1 MDLILKK
8 ITKAYGKQTVL
19 DDISHVFSNGIYGL
33 LGANGAG
40 KSTLLNIICG
50 VIKPTS
56 GNVYFDEK
64 IIDSNLQFYYSN
76 LGFLPQIFNYYPQFT
91 GLEFLVY
98 IGMLKGLSKKAAKD
112 KGISLLSLVGLNNV
126 EHKRINSYSGG
137 MKQRLGIAQS
147 LINDPKI
154 LILDEPTVGLDPEE
168 RVRFRNVIS
177 SLSNNKIIILSTHIV
192 SDVEYIADEI
202 LILKDGKFKERGT
215 AENLL
220 STIKNS
226 VWEFTQK
233 GKTSIQSLSN
243 FTLVNKKNTPEGI
256 IFRVISNKKPNEQ
269 AKKVDPTLEDL
280 YLYYFSNERL
290 SR

>member
-147 LINDPKI
+147 LINDPQI

-202 LILKDGKFKERGT
+202 LILKDGKFKEKGT

>member
-215 AENLL
+215 AQNLL

>member
-147 LINDPKI
+147 LINDPQI

-202 LILKDGKFKERGT
+202 LILKDGKFKEKGT

-243 FTLVNKKNTPEGI
+243 FTLANKKNTPEGI

>member
-40 KSTLLNIICG
+40 KSTLLNILCG

-56 GNVYFDEK
+56 GNVYFDEE

-147 LINDPKI
+147 LINDPPI

-202 LILKDGKFKERGT
+202 LILKDGKFKEKGT

>member
-19 DDISHVFSNGIYGL
+19 DDISHIFSNGIYGL

-147 LINDPKI
+147 LINDPQI

-202 LILKDGKFKERGT
+202 LILKDGKFKEKGT
-215 AENLL
+215 AEHLL

>member
-40 KSTLLNIICG
+40 KSTLLNILCG

-147 LINDPKI
+147 LINDPQI

>member
-40 KSTLLNIICG
+40 KSTLLNILCG

-147 LINDPKI
+147 LINDPQI

-202 LILKDGKFKERGT
+202 LILKDGKFKEKGT

>member
-40 KSTLLNIICG
+40 KSTLLNILCG

-56 GNVYFDEK
+56 GNVYFDEE

-147 LINDPKI
+147 LINDPQI

>member
-40 KSTLLNIICG
+40 KSTLLNILCG

-215 AENLL
+215 AQNLL

>member
-202 LILKDGKFKERGT
+202 LILKDGKFKEKGT

>member
-147 LINDPKI
+147 LINDPQI

>member
-147 LINDPKI
+147 LINDPQI
-154 LILDEPTVGLDPEE
+154 LILDEPTVGLDLEE

-202 LILKDGKFKERGT
+202 LILKDGKFKEKGT

-243 FTLVNKKNTPEGI
+243 FTLVNKKKY
-256 IFRVISNKKPNEQ
+256 S
-269 AKKVDPTLEDL
+269 
-280 YLYYFSNERL
+280 
-290 SR
+290 

>member
-19 DDISHVFSNGIYGL
+19 DDISHIFSNGIYGL

-147 LINDPKI
+147 LINDPQI

-202 LILKDGKFKERGT
+202 LILKDGKFKEKGT

>member
-19 DDISHVFSNGIYGL
+19 DDISHIFSNGIYGL

-91 GLEFLVY
+91 CLEFLVY

-147 LINDPKI
+147 LINDPQI

-202 LILKDGKFKERGT
+202 LILKDGKFKEKGT

>member
-40 KSTLLNIICG
+40 KSTLLNILCG

-147 LINDPKI
+147 LINDPQI

-202 LILKDGKFKERGT
+202 LILKDGKFKEKGT
-215 AENLL
+215 AEHLL

>member
-19 DDISHVFSNGIYGL
+19 DDISHIFSNGIYGL

-202 LILKDGKFKERGT
+202 LILKDGKFKEKGT

>member
-1 MDLILKK
+1 LDLILKK

-19 DDISHVFSNGIYGL
+19 DDISHIFSNGIYGL